1 MPEDQPDVLL
11 AQVFAKRA
19 GDEVECYAM
28 AADWLALHGDD
39 MVATMLSNGACALD
53 ELAATFGDLP
63 DGRPAPVLA
72 FNRDTQPKG
81 DDDDRPDQPA

>member
-1 MPEDQPDVLL
+1 MSEKPRAEVLL
-11 AQVFAKRA
+11 AQVFAVRD
-19 GDEVECYAM
+19 GDEVKTYAE
-28 AADWLALHGDD
+28 AAGWLALHGDD

-72 FNRDTQPKG
+72 FNRDTPTEG
-81 DDDDRPDQPA
+81 DTDDDSAA

>member
-1 MPEDQPDVLL
+1 MSEDQPDVLL
-11 AQVFAKRA
+11 AQVFAVRA
-19 GDEVECYAM
+19 GDEVKTYAV
-28 AADWLALHGDD
+28 AAGWLALHGDD

-72 FNRDTQPKG
+72 FNRDTPTEGEQPHEQ
-81 DDDDRPDQPA
+81 DA